1 VKSEMTIARRKMIDK
16 PLSEVRESLQAYAD
30 RGVFRGFSEIKSGQF
45 KFVWLLHRQM
55 DLTVDT
61 AKHELRFKQLLPGIP
76 ASSPLYAELKSFLHE
91 RHDKT
96 LPDHRRVD
104 RRRAEVACSNRGGV
118 VSISLTVKKNQYAY
132 GVNKIVNL
140 VHELFVH
147 LRDAHPDYLVE
158 NFNVPQE

>member
-1 VKSEMTIARRKMIDK
+1 MAKGSLNVVK
-16 PLSEVRESLQAYAD
+16 ESLQNYAD
-30 RGVFRGFSEIKSGQF
+30 RGVFRGFSEIKNGQF

-55 DLTVDT
+55 ELTVDT
-61 AKHELRFKQLLPGIP
+61 AKHVLRFKQLLPGVP
-76 ASSPLYAELKSFLHE
+76 ASSPLYAELKSFLQQ
-91 RHDKT
+91 RHDSA

-104 RRRAEVACSNRGGV
+104 RKRAEVSCSNRGGV
-118 VSISLTVKKNQYAY
+118 VSISLTVKNNQYAY

-158 NFNVPQE
+158 NFDVPQE